1 MNDPSLGL
9 EEPTLSI
16 LWPLAGMIID
26 PVCVTA
32 SHFMSAF
39 NIPQRLDNVVLLSSI
54 INQGGV
60 DEAMR
65 GNTWSN
71 SSASDCAN
79 ATASR
84 VWGKRVTA
92 GTADK
97 LAAASLVAA
106 ALSAAAACLA
116 VTKAET
122 RPTESQGTLSVPSCP
137 TGCSHPAPGQ
147 PCLSKVQHLDRG
159 PPWGHVWYL
168 AHSEGYSTAVIGI
181 RSRRCLLALK
191 SWLLSWKSSS
201 RFRHI
206 AKWLR
211 YKSSWWRCFHIHQRF
226 VCLYIKGFGL
236 RTSYF
241 NKCTWK

>member
-1 MNDPSLGL
+1 
-9 EEPTLSI
+9 
-16 LWPLAGMIID
+16 MIID

-32 SHFMSAF
+32 VNSWAHSTFHSGWIMLCFCPASLTREALMKLCGEYLEQLLG
-39 NIPQRLDNVVLLSSI
+39 QRLCERHGL
-54 INQGGV
+54 
-60 DEAMR
+60 
-65 GNTWSN
+65 
-71 SSASDCAN
+71 
-79 ATASR
+79 R

-137 TGCSHPAPGQ
+137 TGCSHPAPSQ

-159 PPWGHVWYL
+159 PPWGHVWYV
-168 AHSEGYSTAVIGI
+168 AHSEGYSTAVIVI

-201 RFRHI
+201 RFRHL

-226 VCLYIKGFGL
+226 VCWYEGL
-236 RTSYF
+236 WAEDF
-241 NKCTWK
+241 ILQ